1 MADVKIFNSAAVSHT
16 ATVSEGAIV
25 VSSTEGNLVLPSNLG
40 ELELSVNTQNLG
52 EENVPDPTKYKR
64 IIDVLSINVGQINIT
79 LNKTLGSTE
88 LLTTSELSSRIVG
101 KNLLDQTNYIA
112 ELLAKDLSIVLVDIA
127 DATDDFYGLANID
140 DDQIATFNKVL
151 SDYTAGST
159 ELSYYSFDKVINTTS
174 YLNDGT
180 RFSIVDKVLTTT
192 FNVPDQLSRVITFI
206 RSFQHSIASSDSLL
220 KVVDKG
226 VSDLATTA
234 NLITKIVNL
243 GKLDQ
248 TLTSDVF
255 ARTVLYNRDF
265 IDTVDATDDF
275 YGLANIDDDQI
286 ASIGKVLATV
296 TNIANSDQIINE
308 ANFIRSFASSTNS
321 IVDTF
326 NKLLEPNKFD
336 GVGIS
341 EFNIITINQAHNLQ
355 VLLAEQNEKLLAKTF
370 SDVFDATDDFL
381 GNANIDDDQ
390 IAFVGKNLI
399 SNLSG
404 VTEFSLA
411 DYTKPFTDQTA
422 LLETTSLL
430 FDKPIIADQ
439 TLLSDQVINTLEKPI
454 LSTLSSTVDVD
465 SKSYTK
471 ILFDQNTNITELFEQ
486 TIGKNPE
493 DIAYIA
499 ETYRLFNIDVVLL
512 DQIITQDEPSYLKQ
526 TLWNAFDQ
534 LDATDDFYGLAN
546 IDDDQIASF
555 TKVLASST
563 TGAVDF
569 STRQIQPNKVDNVAT
584 TESRSAHIQDYFLD
598 EYVGYTQRYVGTTV
612 TI

>member
-226 VSDLATTA
+226 ASDLATIA
-234 NLITKIVNL
+234 NLTIKIVNL

-296 TNIANSDQIINE
+296 TNIANSDQITNE

-321 IVDTF
+321 VVDTF
-326 NKLLEPNKFD
+326 NKLLQPNKFD
-336 GVGIS
+336 SVGIS
-341 EFNIITINQAHNLQ
+341 EFNVITINQAHNLQ
-355 VLLAEQNEKLLAKTF
+355 VLLAEQDEKLLAKTF

-439 TLLSDQVINTLEKPI
+439 ILLSDQVNNALEKPI
-454 LSTLSSTVDVD
+454 LSTLSSTVDAD

-526 TLWNAFDQ
+526 TLWDAFDQ

-584 TESRSAHIQDYFLD
+584 TESRSAHIQDYFLE

>member
-25 VSSTEGNLVLPSNLG
+25 VSNTEGNLVLPSNLG
-40 ELELSVNTQNLG
+40 EVELSVNTQNLG

-64 IIDVLSINVGQINIT
+64 IIDVLSINLGQINIT

-151 SDYTAGST
+151 NDYTAGST
-159 ELSYYSFDKVINTTS
+159 ELSYYSFDKLINTTS

-206 RSFQHSIASSDSLL
+206 RDFQHSIASNDSLL

-226 VSDLATTA
+226 ASDLATTA
-234 NLITKIVNL
+234 NLITKIINL

-286 ASIGKVLATV
+286 ASISKVLATV
-296 TNIANSDQIINE
+296 TNIANSDQITNE

-321 IVDTF
+321 VVDTF
-326 NKLLEPNKFD
+326 NKLLQPNKFD
-336 GVGIS
+336 SVGIS
-341 EFNIITINQAHNLQ
+341 EFNVITINQVHNLQ
-355 VLLAEQNEKLLAKTF
+355 VLLAEQDEKLLAKTF

-439 TLLSDQVINTLEKPI
+439 TLLSDQIINALEKPI
-454 LSTLSSTVDVD
+454 LSTLNPTVDVD

-526 TLWNAFDQ
+526 TLWDAFDQ

-584 TESRSAHIQDYFLD
+584 TESRSAHIQDYFLE